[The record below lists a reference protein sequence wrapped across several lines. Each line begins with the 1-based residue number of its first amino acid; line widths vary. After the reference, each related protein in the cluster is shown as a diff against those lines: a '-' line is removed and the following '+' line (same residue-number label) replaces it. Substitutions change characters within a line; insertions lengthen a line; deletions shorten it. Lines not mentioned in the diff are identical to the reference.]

1 MNKVKVQESDVEIT
15 EIVEAISIDDVDISD
30 EIREW
35 LQSPAVQIKNFG
47 FDEVD
52 REDEYNAIE
61 EELSNYLMER

>member
-35 LQSPAVQIKNFG
+35 LQTPPVQIKNFG